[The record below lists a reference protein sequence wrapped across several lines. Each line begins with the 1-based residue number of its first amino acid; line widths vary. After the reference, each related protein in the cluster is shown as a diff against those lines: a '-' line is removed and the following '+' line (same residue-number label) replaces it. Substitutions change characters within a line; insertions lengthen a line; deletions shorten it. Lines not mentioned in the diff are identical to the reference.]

1 MPQPVPDPN
10 SDLDLTN
17 EKLIN
22 ILETERRT
30 YTDELVPLHP
40 TKLSLIQK
48 SVALTIQNRDSIKR
62 NVPKKR
68 AHIIL
73 NDLWTSIPEAFVLST
88 AAILPYKLGSLK
100 STTYL
105 RNILEWWKGVE
116 HPKAL
121 TLTVHRLDILKAL
134 PERKNPGPQDTLG
147 GQWKDD
153 FWFASN
159 ANNQLGFIGSLGSPT
174 SILGSS
180 NTTLPAREKVPI
192 PHGEKYPRQ
201 EVYSCS
207 NQQTSWYRR
216 RPHHVLREQLRE

>member
-147 GQWKDD
+147 GQ
-153 FWFASN
+153 
-159 ANNQLGFIGSLGSPT
+159 
-174 SILGSS
+174 
-180 NTTLPAREKVPI
+180 
-192 PHGEKYPRQ
+192 
-201 EVYSCS
+201 
-207 NQQTSWYRR
+207 
-216 RPHHVLREQLRE
+216 